1 MGQFPFVKRPGS
13 SDVVLG
19 RRRSTRIEAA
29 VRIILTGRDASGQPF
44 REETETNT
52 VNLQGA
58 RLKTRYQVL
67 EGIQVGIENP
77 RTGAAEKAICV
88 RVEEPAPGQTAHYIA
103 VQLLNP
109 GNVWGIENPPADWEI
124 GAAELGGRAAPSPRP
139 ATKLEVLPRP
149 ASTAAAAPA
158 VLAPP
163 PAAPDADVLFA
174 ELEKR
179 SAELMESVLQILRK
193 QTDEIVA
200 KALGGF
206 QQRLEEASTAGE
218 TRFGERVDQA
228 FAELESALKTFRADL
243 EDELTARQ
251 EQAVESAEQALR
263 AKVASLASSVR
274 VPGAAP
280 PTDKTVTPGPKK

>member
-1 MGQFPFVKRPGS
+1 MGQSPFVKRPGS
-13 SDVVLG
+13 LGLELG

-29 VRIILTGRDASGQPF
+29 VRIILTGRDAAGRPF
-44 REETETNT
+44 REETETST
-52 VNLQGA
+52 VNLHGA
-58 RLKTRYQVL
+58 RLATRHEVVV
-67 EGIQVGIENP
+67 GMQVGLENYW
-77 RTGAAEKAICV
+77 TGEAEKAICV
-88 RVEEPAPGQTAHYIA
+88 RVEEPAPGQTARHIA

-124 GAAELGGRAAPSPRP
+124 VAAELGGRAARSPR
-139 ATKLEVLPRP
+139 AAAKLEVLPRP
-149 ASTAAAAPA
+149 ASTAAPA

-218 TRFGERVDQA
+218 TRLGERVDQA

-263 AKVASLASSVR
+263 AKVAALVSTTFGSGTSGPTGKAS
-274 VPGAAP
+274 
-280 PTDKTVTPGPKK
+280 DPKARK

>member
-1 MGQFPFVKRPGS
+1 MGQSPFVKRPGS
-13 SDVVLG
+13 LGLELG

-29 VRIILTGRDASGQPF
+29 IRIILTGRDAAGRPF
-44 REETETNT
+44 REETETST
-52 VNLQGA
+52 VNLHGA
-58 RLKTRYQVL
+58 RLATRHEVVV
-67 EGIQVGIENP
+67 GMQVGLENYW
-77 RTGAAEKAICV
+77 TGEAEKAICV
-88 RVEEPAPGQTAHYIA
+88 RVEEPAPGQTARYIA

-124 GAAELGGRAAPSPRP
+124 VAAELGGRAARSPRA

-149 ASTAAAAPA
+149 ASTAAAAA

-179 SAELMESVLQILRK
+179 SAELMEFVLQILRK

-263 AKVASLASSVR
+263 ARISELVSTLLAPGAVALPGKPPRASS
-274 VPGAAP
+274 
-280 PTDKTVTPGPKK
+280 KK

>member
-1 MGQFPFVKRPGS
+1 MGQSPFVKRPGS
-13 SDVVLG
+13 PGLELG
-19 RRRSTRIEAA
+19 RRRSTRVEAA
-29 VRIILTGRDASGQPF
+29 IRIILTGRDASGQPF
-44 REETETNT
+44 REETETTT

-67 EGIQVGIENP
+67 DGIQVGIENP

-124 GAAELGGRAAPSPRP
+124 VATALGGRAAPSPRP

-158 VLAPP
+158 VLALP
-163 PAAPDADVLFA
+163 PATPDAAVLFA

-179 SAELMESVLQILRK
+179 SAELMESVVQILRK
-193 QTDEIVA
+193 QTDEIIA
-200 KALGGF
+200 KALWGF
-206 QQRLEEASTAGE
+206 QQRLEEATTAGE

-263 AKVASLASSVR
+263 ARISGLVSTIPGSGTGAFPGKPSGASS
-274 VPGAAP
+274 
-280 PTDKTVTPGPKK
+280 KK

>member
-13 SDVVLG
+13 PSLELG
-19 RRRSTRIEAA
+19 RRRSTRIEAT
-29 VRIILTGRDASGQPF
+29 VRIILTGRDASGRLF
-44 REETETNT
+44 REETETST
-52 VNLQGA
+52 VNLHGA
-58 RLKTRYQVL
+58 RLTTRHHVVV
-67 EGIQVGIENP
+67 GMQVGIENFW
-77 RTGAAEKAICV
+77 TAQAEKAICV
-88 RVEEPAPGQTAHYIA
+88 RVEEPAPGETARHIA
-103 VQLLNP
+103 VQLLHP
-109 GNVWGIENPPADWEI
+109 GNIWGIENPPADWET
-124 GAAELGGRAAPSPRP
+124 AASESGGRATPSPRP

-149 ASTAAAAPA
+149 ASAATAAPG

-174 ELEKR
+174 ELERR
-179 SAELMESVLQILRK
+179 SAELMESVLQILRR

-228 FAELESALKTFRADL
+228 FAELESALQTFRADL
-243 EDELTARQ
+243 ADELTTRQ

-263 AKVASLASSVR
+263 ARISELVSTILA
-274 VPGAAP
+274 PGAAAL
-280 PTDKTVTPGPKK
+280 PGKLPRASSKR

>member
-58 RLKTRYQVL
+58 RLKTRYQGL
-67 EGIQVGIENP
+67 DGIQVGIENP

-109 GNVWGIENPPADWEI
+109 GNVWGIENPPADWEM
-124 GAAELGGRAAPSPRP
+124 GATELGGRAAPSPRP
-139 ATKLEVLPRP
+139 ATKLEVLPGL
-149 ASTAAAAPA
+149 TAAAAPA

-193 QTDEIVA
+193 ETDEIVA

-206 QQRLEEASTAGE
+206 QQRLAEASTAGE
-218 TRFGERVDQA
+218 TRFGGRVDQA

-263 AKVASLASSVR
+263 ARVASLASSVR

>member
-1 MGQFPFVKRPGS
+1 MGQSPFVKRPGS
-13 SDVVLG
+13 PGLELG
-19 RRRSTRIEAA
+19 RRRSTRVEAA
-29 VRIILTGRDASGQPF
+29 IRIILTGRDASGQPF
-44 REETETNT
+44 REETETTT

-67 EGIQVGIENP
+67 DGIQVGIENP

-109 GNVWGIENPPADWEI
+109 GNVWGIENPPADWETV
-124 GAAELGGRAAPSPRP
+124 ATELGGRAPPSPRP
-139 ATKLEVLPRP
+139 ATKLEVLPRL

-158 VLAPP
+158 VLLPP
-163 PAAPDADVLFA
+163 PATPDADVLFA

-179 SAELMESVLQILRK
+179 SAELMESVVQILRK
-193 QTDEIVA
+193 QTDEIIA
-200 KALGGF
+200 KALWGF
-206 QQRLEEASTAGE
+206 QQRLEEATTAGE

-263 AKVASLASSVR
+263 ARISELVSTIPGPGTGAFPGKPSGASS
-274 VPGAAP
+274 
-280 PTDKTVTPGPKK
+280 KK

>member
-1 MGQFPFVKRPGS
+1 MGQSPFLKRPGS
-13 SDVVLG
+13 PDVVLG

-29 VRIILTGRDASGQPF
+29 VRIILTGRDASGRPF
-44 REETETNT
+44 REETETSA
-52 VNLQGA
+52 VNLHGA
-58 RLKTRYQVL
+58 RLATQHQVL
-67 EGIQVGIENP
+67 VGMQVGLENSW
-77 RTGAAEKAICV
+77 TGQAEKAICV
-88 RVEEPAPGQTAHYIA
+88 RVEEPAPGQTAQYIA
-103 VQLLNP
+103 VQLINP
-109 GNVWGIENPPADWEI
+109 GNVWGIENPPADWEM

-139 ATKLEVLPRP
+139 ATKLEVLPGP
-149 ASTAAAAPA
+149 ASTAAPA

-263 AKVASLASSVR
+263 AKVAALVSTTFGSGTSGPTGKASD
-274 VPGAAP
+274 
-280 PTDKTVTPGPKK
+280 PTARK